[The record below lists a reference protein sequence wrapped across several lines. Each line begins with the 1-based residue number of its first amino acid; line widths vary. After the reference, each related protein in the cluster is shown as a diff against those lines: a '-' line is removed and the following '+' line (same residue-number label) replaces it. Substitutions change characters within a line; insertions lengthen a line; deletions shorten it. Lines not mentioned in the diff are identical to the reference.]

1 MSFRLGNRTGRAV
14 LVRDD
19 GVYDL
24 EKHAPGFSSDPMDAI
39 GRHRELHDVA
49 AALADTDPD
58 DVLDVRQLGAPV
70 PAPEQVFA
78 IGLNYADHAAESGMA
93 PPGRPLVFTKFRR
106 AIAPPHGRIEIRGQR
121 VDFEVE
127 LVVVIGTGG
136 RDIVAADAWNHV
148 AGFTVGQDI
157 SDRDVQF
164 DSTPPHFDL
173 GKSFDGYGPIGP
185 LLVSLDHFADPTNLA
200 ISCDVNGER
209 RQDSR
214 TDQLIFGIPELIE
227 YVSGITTL
235 APGDLFFTGT
245 PAGVGMAD
253 GRFLRPGDIV
263 TSRIEDVGEFTIEVI
278 DR

>member
-1 MSFRLGNRTGRAV
+1 MSFRLGTRAGRAV

-24 EKHAPGFSSDPMDAI
+24 EQHAPGFGSDPMDAI

-49 AALADTDPD
+49 AALADTAPD

-78 IGLNYADHAAESGMA
+78 IGLNYADHAAESGME

-106 AIAPPHGRIEIRGQR
+106 AIAAPHGRVEIRGER

-136 RDIVAADAWNHV
+136 RDIAAADAWDHV
-148 AGFTVGQDI
+148 AGFTIGQDI

-263 TSRIEDVGEFTIEVI
+263 TSRIEDLGEFTIEVI
-278 DR
+278 GR